1 MASINRTEPEFELR
15 PSVRVGETADV
26 YIQRALTVLRNEGV
40 NPLVTTEF
48 APERGGVLCGIE
60 ESINLLTEVLPDA
73 GAEVWSLEEGASI
86 EPREVA
92 LRIKA
97 PYSSYGIYETALC
110 GILASCTAWATA
122 ARECV
127 DAAGGSASDIP
138 VVATPARHA
147 HPNVAATIDY
157 AAVKGGCSSCTTTVG
172 GRLAGVTP
180 EGDMPHALPLILGDS
195 VKAIQLFDRYI
206 PQGVPRVA
214 LVDTFKDEAED
225 ALNVAQ
231 ALRDRIRGVRLDTP
245 AERGGVSI
253 ALVREVRERLDL
265 AGADHVE
272 ITVSGGFTPERI
284 RQFVAAKAPV
294 NRFLVGAYISDAKP
308 NNFTADIHEVDGRP
322 IAKRGRIPGLTVN
335 PRLDRRI

>member
-1 MASINRTEPEFELR
+1 MTTANRNEPEFELR
-15 PSVRVGETADV
+15 PAIRVGETADV
-26 YIQRALTVLRNEGV
+26 YLQRALTVLRSEGV

-48 APERGGVLCGIE
+48 APEKPGVLCGVE
-60 ESINLLTEVLPDA
+60 ESLNLLEEVLPDA
-73 GAEVWSLEEGASI
+73 GAEVWALEEGAPI
-86 EPREVA
+86 EAREVA

-110 GILASCTAWATA
+110 GILSSCTAWATA
-122 ARECV
+122 ARDCV
-127 DAAGGSASDIP
+127 DAAGGSEGVP
-138 VVATPARHA
+138 VIAAPARHA

-157 AAVKGGCSSCTTTVG
+157 AAVKGGCVSCTTTVG

-195 VKAIQLFDRYI
+195 VRAIQAFDRYI

-245 AERGGVSI
+245 VERGGVSI
-253 ALVREVRERLDL
+253 PLVREIRARLDL
-265 AGADHVE
+265 AGAEHVE
-272 ITVSGGFTPERI
+272 ITVSGGFGPDRI
-284 RQFVAAKAPV
+284 REFLDAKAPV
-294 NRFLVGAYISDAKP
+294 DRFIVGAYISGANP

-322 IAKRGRIPGLTVN
+322 IAKRGRIPGLTAN

>member
-1 MASINRTEPEFELR
+1 MVNINRTEPEFELR
-15 PSVRVGETADV
+15 PAIRVGETADV
-26 YIQRALTVLRNEGV
+26 YLQRALTILRSEGL
-40 NPLVTTEF
+40 NPLATTEF
-48 APERGGVLCGIE
+48 SPERSGIVCGIE

-73 GAEVWSLEEGASI
+73 GAEVWALEEGQPVDA
-86 EPREVA
+86 REVA

-110 GILASCTAWATA
+110 GILSSCTAWATA

-127 DAAGGSASDIP
+127 DAAGGAATGIP
-138 VVATPARHA
+138 VVATPARHI

-157 AAVKGGCSSCTTTVG
+157 AAVKGGCISCTTTVG

-180 EGDMPHALPLILGDS
+180 EGDMPHALPLIVGDS
-195 VKAIQLFDRYI
+195 VKAIQSFDRYI

-231 ALRDRIRGVRLDTP
+231 ALRDRIRGIRLDTP

-253 ALVREVRERLDL
+253 PLVREVRARLDI
-265 AGADHVE
+265 AGANHVE
-272 ITVSGGFTPERI
+272 ITVSGGFDPDRI

-294 NRFLVGAYISDAKP
+294 DRFVVGAYISGAKP
-308 NNFTADIHEVDGRP
+308 NNFTADIHELDGKP
-322 IAKRGRIPGLTVN
+322 IAKRGRVPGPTAN
-335 PRLDRRI
+335 SRLDRRI